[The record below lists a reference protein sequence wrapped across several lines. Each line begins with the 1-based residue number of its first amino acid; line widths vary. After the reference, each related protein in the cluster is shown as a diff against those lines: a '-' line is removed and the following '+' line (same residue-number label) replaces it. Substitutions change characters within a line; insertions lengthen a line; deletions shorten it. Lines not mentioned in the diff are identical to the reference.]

1 MSFEPKMT
9 RDEYKLVSRLKSS
22 ANGLRQVERTV
33 DRSQPVGLDTIA
45 EYADLF
51 VQAYDA
57 LVELESDNTRVRTL
71 LAAYWHAYT
80 QYKS

>member
-1 MSFEPKMT
+1 MPFELRMS

-22 ANGLRQVERTV
+22 ANGLRQIERTV
-33 DRSQPVGLDTIA
+33 DRSQQEGLDTIA

-57 LVELESDNTRVRTL
+57 LVALESDNRRVRTL
-71 LAAYWHAYT
+71 LAAYRHAYT
-80 QYKS
+80 QHKG